1 MTPPIFATV
10 NVSSRQ
16 LLRHDLIADVKTI
29 LTRSG
34 VLDGTLN
41 LQFSEALIMENP
53 EYTVKILTR
62 IRELGA
68 GLSLDDF
75 GMGYSS
81 LSHLQRLPFD
91 TLRIDKEFVRHNSK
105 GTRPAMLRS
114 IVSLAHDL
122 GMEVIAE
129 GTETESD
136 AIELYQI
143 GCEFAQGFAFGQPI
157 SAIEARKLVGAATEA
172 A

>member
-1 MTPPIFATV
+1 M
-10 NVSSRQ
+10 
-16 LLRHDLIADVKTI
+16 
-29 LTRSG
+29 
-34 VLDGTLN
+34 
-41 LQFSEALIMENP
+41 
-53 EYTVKILTR
+53 
-62 IRELGA
+62 RELGA

-75 GMGYSS
+75 GIGNSS

-91 TLRIDKEFVRHNSK
+91 TLRIDKDFVRQNSK
-105 GTRPAMLRS
+105 GSRPAMLRS

-157 SAIEARKLVGAATEA
+157 SAIEARKLVGAAEA